1 MLAVL
6 RVHRGE
12 LAEVAA
18 VRASA
23 GVDDEDGALGS
34 LLEQPVHGQVVAGRA
49 GARRR
54 RAAERGRDGDRRRDP
69 ATNRAAPPAACS
81 TSGVE

>member
-1 MLAVL
+1 MLAEL

-23 GVDDEDGALGS
+23 GVDDEDGALGR
-34 LLEQPVHGQVVAGRA
+34 LLEQAVHGQVVARRA
-49 GARRR
+49 GTRRR
-54 RAAERGRDGDRRRDP
+54 RAAERGRVGDRRQ
-69 ATNRAAPPAACS
+69 ALTNRAAPPAACS